1 MGRLRR
7 CATLMYVS
15 SALRTPGC
23 DPGRAC
29 LSPWISTLSC
39 DRRHMPTSRPRG
51 STTGKPLCDVSVSK
65 LSTLERRS
73 VSATHDTGDAIRS
86 LAVSNANFRGG
97 SPER

>member
-1 MGRLRR
+1 M
-7 CATLMYVS
+7 
-15 SALRTPGC
+15 
-23 DPGRAC
+23 
-29 LSPWISTLSC
+29 
-39 DRRHMPTSRPRG
+39 
-51 STTGKPLCDVSVSK
+51 CDVSVSK